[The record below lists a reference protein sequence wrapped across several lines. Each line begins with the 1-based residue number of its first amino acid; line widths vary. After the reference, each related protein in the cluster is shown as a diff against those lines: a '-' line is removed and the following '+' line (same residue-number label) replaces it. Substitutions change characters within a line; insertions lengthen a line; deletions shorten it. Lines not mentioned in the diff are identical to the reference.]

1 MSKDK
6 IQELDNILAGI
17 FREPPLISTNT
28 EPPPSPF
35 SDRPNDE
42 GPSVHPPAV
51 ETPPNNAENAVRQ
64 AEQAR
69 LLLAGLGRDTAIR
82 LRWAMRDI
90 RGKRMKMSPVSEND
104 LAALIDLGFVE
115 MHEGTPK
122 LTDLGVLVLD

>member
-1 MSKDK
+1 MSRDK
-6 IQELDNILAGI
+6 IQELDNMLAGI
-17 FREPPLISTNT
+17 FREPPLISTNA
-28 EPPPSPF
+28 EPLPSPF
-35 SDRPNDE
+35 SD
-42 GPSVHPPAV
+42 
-51 ETPPNNAENAVRQ
+51 PPNNEEPPVHSPVVEDPADAGNAVRQ

-104 LAALIDLGFVE
+104 LAALMDLGFAEVY
-115 MHEGTPK
+115 EGTPR